1 MSKKRK
7 IIVTESQFEV
17 IKESENVITDFNEW
31 ADDIIKVINAQF
43 GRLAFATLA
52 DILDGDVDLEVIKNK
67 IDQVNKVQHS
77 KFKRVE
83 DYFNNHT
90 SEDEYWEKWEGI
102 HRKIEDRNSIIT
114 NKVDIVEQMVNTFI
128 NLVNMDAEKHFSDI
142 DTRKI

>member
-7 IIVTESQFEV
+7 IIVTESQYKV
-17 IKESENVITDFNEW
+17 IEESENVIADFDTW
-31 ADDIIKVINAQF
+31 ADDTIKLINSQF

-67 IDQVNKVQHS
+67 INQIEKVQYS

-83 DYFNNHT
+83 DFFNNHT
-90 SEDEYWEKWEGI
+90 SEDEYWEKWEET

-114 NKVDIVEQMVNTFI
+114 NKVEIIDEMVNTFI
-128 NLVNMDAEKHFSDI
+128 TLIEMDAEKYFSDI